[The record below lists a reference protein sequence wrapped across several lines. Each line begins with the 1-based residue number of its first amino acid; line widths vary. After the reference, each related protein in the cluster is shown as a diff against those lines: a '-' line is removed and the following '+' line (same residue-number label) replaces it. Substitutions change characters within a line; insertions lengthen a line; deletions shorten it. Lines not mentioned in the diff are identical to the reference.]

1 MLDVSKKLALLGVLM
16 ISVVISGCQS
26 TPPKDAKP
34 NVTFIDTQKFD
45 SDLTASLESI
55 KKPVEVTFF
64 NPVSPNEI
72 PPRMEKWL
80 SLVEKSGGK
89 INISTPANE
98 PTPKNPALI
107 FGLFSGLWNAIK
119 MYRTETAGKSM
130 EDAVKGRDANITL
143 ARNPQ
148 GNLFIQKIVFD
159 ERNLK

>member
-1 MLDVSKKLALLGVLM
+1 MLDVSKKLALFGVLM

-26 TPPKDAKP
+26 TLLKDAKP

-45 SDLTASLESI
+45 NDLTSSLESI
-55 KKPVEVTFF
+55 KNPVEVTFL

>member
-1 MLDVSKKLALLGVLM
+1 MLDVSKKLALFCVLM

-26 TPPKDAKP
+26 TPLKDAKP

-72 PPRMEKWL
+72 PARMEKWL